1 MNIGFIGF
9 GEAAFNLAQGLLE
22 EGVRGIRA
30 TDTMADHPVM
40 GQLIHER
47 SQAAQVEL
55 MPSAPELVEWAD
67 IFFTPIP
74 TTLTVDLAKS
84 IKDRLRLGQI
94 YADVSASTP
103 RTKEAIWEIVKDTGV
118 LFADAALLGSLPAS
132 RHKVP
137 ILVSGNGAEAFAE
150 KTNPLGMNVT
160 VIGDKPGD
168 ASAIKLI
175 RSIYMK
181 GTAALMVEM
190 LRAADAYGVSDKVIA
205 SVAESMDASP
215 FIPAMNRLVTGTA
228 IHCARRAAE
237 LKGSIE
243 LLEEAGL
250 DPSIV
255 AAAKEIHESLV
266 PYNFAEKNVTHRIK
280 QWEDVIIPIRPAG
293 DNAQKE
299 E

>member
-9 GEAAFNLAQGLLE
+9 GEAAFHLAQGLYE

-40 GQLIHER
+40 GKLIHER
-47 SQAAQVEL
+47 SQAACVEL

-67 IFFTPIP
+67 VFFTPIP
-74 TTLTVDLAKS
+74 TTLTVELCKT
-84 IKDRLRLGQI
+84 IRDRLGPGKI

-103 RTKEAIWEIVKDTGV
+103 KTKETIWEIVKDTGV

-137 ILVSGNGAEAFAE
+137 VLASGSGAQALRE
-150 KTNPLGMNVT
+150 KMTPLGMNIT

-190 LRAADAYGVSDKVIA
+190 LRAADAYGVTDRVVA
-205 SVAESMDASP
+205 SVAESMDAAP
-215 FIPAMNRLVTGTA
+215 FLPAMNRLVTGTA
-228 IHCARRAAE
+228 IHCVRRAAE

-250 DPSIV
+250 DPGIV
-255 AAAKEIHESLV
+255 AAARQIHESLEK
-266 PYNFAEKNVTHRIK
+266 YNFAERNVTRRIK
-280 QWEDVIIPIRPAG
+280 TWEDVILPLRSDPG
-293 DNAQKE
+293 KE

>member
-1 MNIGFIGF
+1 LNIGFIGF
-9 GEAAFNLAQGLLE
+9 GEAAFNLSMGLFE

-40 GQLIHER
+40 GRLIHER
-47 SQAAQVEL
+47 SEAAQVEL
-55 MPSAPELVEWAD
+55 MPTAQELVEWAD
-67 IFFTPIP
+67 IFFTPVP

-84 IKDRLRLGQI
+84 IRDQLKPGKI

-103 RTKEAIWEIVKDTGV
+103 KTKETIWEIIKDTGV

-137 ILVSGNGAEAFAE
+137 ILVSGNGAQAFMDAV
-150 KTNPLGMNVT
+150 TPLGMNVS

-181 GTAALMVEM
+181 GVAALMVEM
-190 LRAADAYGVSDKVIA
+190 LQAADAYGVSDKVIA

-215 FIPAMNRLVTGTA
+215 FVPAMNRLVTGTA
-228 IHCARRAAE
+228 IHCVRRAAE

-255 AAAKEIHESLV
+255 AAAKQIHESLEK
-266 PYNFAEKNVTHRIK
+266 YNFAEKNVTHRIK
-280 QWEDVIIPIRPAG
+280 QWEDVIIPIRP
-293 DNAQKE
+293 DAQKE